1 MILTI
6 IIVVVVIIGLFI
18 MTNYNSLVKLR
29 EMVKNAMANIAAQV
43 ESRWDAVSSLIAAT
57 KKYSEHEASLLRDIT
72 EKRKSINRESS
83 AQDVERDDDAFS
95 RALTRINAVAEAYPD
110 LKASSV
116 YKSTMN
122 SINSYEENVRMS
134 RMIYNDT
141 VTKLNTKVESF
152 PSNIVA
158 SMFGFKE
165 EEYFKN
171 SPGKNNMPSW

>member
-1 MILTI
+1 MTLII
-6 IIVVVVIIGLFI
+6 IIVIVVLLLLFI

-29 EMVKNAMANIAAQV
+29 EMVKNSMANIAAQV
-43 ESRWDAVSSLIAAT
+43 ESRWDAVSSLIEAT

-72 EKRKSINRESS
+72 EKRTNIDRDAS
-83 AQDVERDDDAFS
+83 ARDVERDDDAFS
-95 RALTRINAVAEAYPD
+95 KALTRINAVAEAYPD
-110 LKASSV
+110 LKASEV

-141 VTKLNTKVESF
+141 VTKLNTKIQSF

-158 SMFGFKE
+158 SMFGFKQ

-171 SPGKNNMPSW
+171 SSGKTDMPSW

>member
-1 MILTI
+1 
-6 IIVVVVIIGLFI
+6 

-29 EMVKNAMANIAAQV
+29 EMVKNSMANIAAQV
-43 ESRWDAVSSLIAAT
+43 ESRWDAVSSLIEAT

-72 EKRKSINRESS
+72 EKRTNIDRDAS
-83 AQDVERDDDAFS
+83 ARDVERDDDAFS
-95 RALTRINAVAEAYPD
+95 KALTRINAVAEAYPD
-110 LKASSV
+110 LKASEV

-141 VTKLNTKVESF
+141 VTKLNTKIQSF

-158 SMFGFKE
+158 SMFGFKQ

-171 SPGKNNMPSW
+171 SSGKTDMPSW